1 MTDLPSREHGPSPEH
16 AQTPEHGP
24 SPEHAPTPE
33 HGPDTWPVNVRR
45 FLLREWPYL
54 AMLVVAL
61 FGVAYTSVTRTPIT
75 LYWFALAPFIGAVCV
90 VTRWSAVKSRD
101 DRLHLV
107 WTQVLHWGAVLA
119 AMNLLYVADV
129 GQTMSTDARAL
140 YVLTLLALGAF
151 TAGVHIASWRIC
163 LVGVILALGVPAI
176 AWLQQSAL
184 LISLVIVVAVGIG
197 VPLWWHFT
205 KEDAPAR

>member
-1 MTDLPSREHGPSPEH
+1 MTDLPSH
-16 AQTPEHGP
+16 AHEPAPQRG
-24 SPEHAPTPE
+24 PTPE
-33 HGPDTWPVNVRR
+33 QEPSPWPVNLRH
-45 FLLREWPYL
+45 FLIREWPYL
-54 AMLVVAL
+54 AMLVLAL

-90 VTRWSAVKSRD
+90 VTRWSAVKGRD
-101 DRLHLV
+101 ERLHLV

-129 GQTMSTDARAL
+129 GQMMSTDSRAL

-184 LISLVIVVAVGIG
+184 LISLVIVVVVGIG